1 MSTILVIDDEPGIRS
16 AIRGILED
24 EGYNALVAE
33 DAVVGLELLDRGGI
47 DLVFL
52 DVWLPRMG
60 GIEALT
66 EMKKRRPELN
76 VVVISGHGNV
86 EMAVRAIKLGAWDFI
101 EKPLSIERLITTTRN
116 ALEASSLRRENRALK
131 QQRRVPAEAEEIV
144 GDSPAICDIKKL
156 ALQAAATD
164 ARVLVTGGA
173 GTGKEL
179 LARFIHAKSGRAEGP
194 FVALNCAAMPEGLVE
209 SELFGHEKGAF
220 TDAMSRRIGRFE
232 AADGGTLFLDEVAD
246 LSQAAQAKLLRVLQD
261 MRFERV
267 GGEETV
273 SVDVRVICAT
283 NKDITREVAEGRFR
297 EDLYFRIAVLPLRM
311 PSLSERVADIPVL
324 ARHFLMLEGDGK
336 PRSLGDEAAAAL
348 AARTWPGNVR
358 ELKNA
363 MERLRVLTDEDPI
376 EAATVERILGARQQ
390 DPDQAPQSC
399 RIPERL
405 LALGLQEAKETF
417 EKDYLAQKLK
427 DCDYNISRTAE
438 TIGVYP
444 SGLHAKIK
452 KLGIELKK

>member
-60 GIEALT
+60 GIEALS

-131 QQRRVPAEAEEIV
+131 QRRAPAEAEEIV
-144 GDSPAICDIKKL
+144 GTSPAICDIKKL

-220 TDAMSRRIGRFE
+220 TDAMARRIGRFE
-232 AADGGTLFLDEVAD
+232 AANGGTLFLDEVAD

-311 PSLSERVADIPVL
+311 PSLSERTEDIPVL

-376 EAATVERILGARQQ
+376 EASTVERILGQREQ
-390 DPDQAPQSC
+390 DPDQSPPGD
-399 RIPERL
+399 RIPGRL
-405 LALGLQEAKETF
+405 LALGLQEAKEAF

-427 DCDYNISRTAE
+427 ACDYNISRTAE
-438 TIGVYP
+438 AIGVYP

>member
-60 GIEALT
+60 GIEALS

-131 QQRRVPAEAEEIV
+131 QQHRAPAEAEEIV
-144 GDSPAICDIKKL
+144 GASAAVGDIKKL

-283 NKDITREVAEGRFR
+283 NKDIACEVAEGRFR

-311 PSLSERVADIPVL
+311 PSLSERIEDIPVL

-336 PRSLGDEAAAAL
+336 PRRLGDEAAAAL
-348 AARTWPGNVR
+348 AARSWPGNVR

-376 EAATVERILGARQQ
+376 EAATVERILGAQQQ
-390 DPDQAPQSC
+390 DPDQSRQGGC
-399 RIPERL
+399 IPGRL
-405 LALGLQEAKETF
+405 LDLGLQEAKEAF

-427 DCDYNISRTAE
+427 ACDYNISRTAE
-438 TIGVYP
+438 AIGVYP

>member
-60 GIEALT
+60 GIEALS

-116 ALEASSLRRENRALK
+116 ALEASSLRQENKVLK
-131 QQRRVPAEAEEIV
+131 QKRRAPAEAEEIV
-144 GDSPAICDIKKL
+144 GASAAICDIKML

-220 TDAMSRRIGRFE
+220 TDAMARRIGRFE
-232 AADGGTLFLDEVAD
+232 AANGGTLFLDEVAD

-283 NKDITREVAEGRFR
+283 NRDITSEVAEGRFR

-311 PSLSERVADIPVL
+311 PSLSERIEDIPVL

-336 PRSLGDEAAAAL
+336 PRGLGDEAAAAL
-348 AARTWPGNVR
+348 SERSWPGNVR

-376 EAATVERILGARQQ
+376 EAATVERILGRREQ
-390 DPDQAPQSC
+390 DPDQSPQGG
-399 RIPERL
+399 RIPGRL
-405 LALGLQEAKETF
+405 LALGLQDAKEAF

-427 DCDYNISRTAE
+427 ACDYNISRTAE
-438 TIGVYP
+438 AIGVYP